1 VRPPVGVRLIGFVD
15 AEVVDAEVVDFVG
28 LRNLCVVGRVGDVV
42 EFHIGVKVTGTVH
55 RIVVVG
61 RELVVVDFLVGLH
74 RGIKRRAQLPN
85 HLSGRAGDLGKLL
98 GPEEDQAKDQD
109 NDEFWEVAKHEVS
122 LIDSTYARSG
132 CHVGHTKNMHNPV
145 RSVPPAEVTDR
156 SLVTDLLKTAR
167 PKQWVKNGFVFAA
180 LIFASKLGHA
190 DLVARTVAAFV
201 LFCVLSSAVYFLN
214 DSLDVEADRQHPLK
228 SSRPIAAGRIPV
240 SAALAVATGLAI
252 VSVGL
257 AFVLDVHFGL
267 VALGYLA
274 LQVAYSIQLK
284 HLVLIDVFVIAA
296 GFVLRAAGGAVV
308 IHVTISP
315 WLYLC
320 TILVSLFLGFGKRR
334 HELVLLEDTARVHRR
349 NLEEY
354 TGPLLDDLINIV
366 AGATVIAY
374 SLYTFYASDV
384 PHNHAMMLTIPFV
397 LYGIF
402 RYLLLVHRTD
412 MGGSPEEAVW
422 RDLPLTID
430 VILWAI
436 IAAFI
441 LHFSR

>member
-1 VRPPVGVRLIGFVD
+1 M
-15 AEVVDAEVVDFVG
+15 
-28 LRNLCVVGRVGDVV
+28 
-42 EFHIGVKVTGTVH
+42 
-55 RIVVVG
+55 
-61 RELVVVDFLVGLH
+61 
-74 RGIKRRAQLPN
+74 
-85 HLSGRAGDLGKLL
+85 
-98 GPEEDQAKDQD
+98 
-109 NDEFWEVAKHEVS
+109 
-122 LIDSTYARSG
+122 YARQER
-132 CHVGHTKNMHNPV
+132 HVGHTMNMHNPV
-145 RSVPPAEVTDR
+145 ESVSADRLATPSIVTDILR
-156 SLVTDLLKTAR
+156 TAR

-190 DLVARTVAAFV
+190 DLVARTAVAFL
-201 LFCVLSSAVYFLN
+201 LFCVLSSAVYFMN
-214 DSLDVEADRQHPLK
+214 DALDVEADRRHPLK
-228 SSRPIAAGRIPV
+228 AMRPIAAGRIPV
-240 SAALAVATGLAI
+240 RFALGIAVALSAVSVALAFALDTG
-252 VSVGL
+252 
-257 AFVLDVHFGL
+257 FGL

-274 LQVAYSIQLK
+274 LQIAYSVQLK
-284 HLVLIDVFVIAA
+284 HLVLIDVFVIAG

-412 MGGSPEEAVW
+412 VGGAPEEVIW
-422 RDLPLTID
+422 RDIPLMID
-430 VILWAI
+430 VILWAVV
-436 IAAFI
+436 AAFI
-441 LHFSR
+441 LHVYK